1 VRLLVTTRTGN
12 EYLAASLLEDRFP
25 EIEDTDARPT
35 GLKGLVVLELAED
48 LDADRVDEVSEVEKT
63 IPIERELEAPD
74 AHEIAEVAGEVA
86 EAIPDGTRF
95 AVRCTRRG
103 SHEFSSQDVERLA
116 GAAVLDRDEGHEVD
130 LTDPDHVL
138 RVEIINDWTGI
149 GVVAGED
156 IHKKYV
162 GKPDSRRLTKKTT
175 IVQRMY
181 ESKHPRGTNRVGAS
195 LGRSAQA
202 FQVDRLVV
210 GMEQPAGAED
220 LDRFVDALQDGIGSR
235 HEVQKGA
242 EDHPPNP
249 VPVEVADLH
258 QMARRAQGSGGLV
271 VATDPRGVRLP
282 EVRQELGDE
291 LQAADEIFVFNG
303 SNEALPTG
311 LFSQTDYVLDLA
323 PSITYGTDQAIAAV
337 LVALVNAWNPPE
349 G

>member
-12 EYLAASLLEDRFP
+12 EYLTASLLEERFP
-25 EIEDTDARPT
+25 EIEETDARPT
-35 GLKGLVVLELAED
+35 GLKGLVVLELAEEI
-48 LDADRVDEVSEVEKT
+48 DADRVGEVSEVEKV
-63 IPIERELEAPD
+63 IPIERQLDDPD
-74 AHEIAEVAGEVA
+74 VHRIAEAAGEVA

-116 GAAVLDRDEGHEVD
+116 GAAVLDRDEDHEVD
-130 LTDPDHVL
+130 LTDPEHVL

-149 GVVAGED
+149 GVMPGED

-175 IVQRMY
+175 IVQRLY
-181 ESKHPRGTNRVGAS
+181 RSKHPRGTNRVGAS

-202 FQVDRLVV
+202 FQVGRLVV
-210 GMEQPAGAED
+210 GMEQPAEAED
-220 LDRFVDALQDGIGSR
+220 LDRFVEALQDGIGSR
-235 HEVQKGA
+235 HEVQKGTY
-242 EDHPPNP
+242 EHSTDR

-258 QMARRAQGSGGLV
+258 QMARRASGSGALV
-271 VATDPRGVRLP
+271 IATDPRGVRP
-282 EVRQELGDE
+282 AEVSDELGDQLRE
-291 LQAADEIFVFNG
+291 ADEIYVFNG

-311 LFSQTDYVLDLA
+311 LFSQADHVLDLA
-323 PSITYGTDQAIAAV
+323 PSITYGTDQAIAAA
-337 LVALVNAWNPPE
+337 LVALVDTWNPPE